1 MKNHKLR
8 REYTSQFYKRNRIA
22 FSVAFLMTLC
32 TIALNFGITWIMQQ
46 MLDAVS
52 GEPGA
57 LALPVLGFLSAG
69 IVLLIIL
76 FKLITYWSKP
86 RFMQRALLQYKNY
99 AFEKLTK
106 KSISAFRQ
114 ENISGYLSSFSND
127 LNTIEND
134 YLSAQFQIAS
144 YIVEFSGAMLLML
157 YYSPIM
163 TVIATAFCTLPVLA
177 AVVAGNRL
185 EKVEKTVSAKNAEFL
200 ATLRDALS
208 GFPVMKSF
216 KAEKEM
222 ANIVGESNQQAEDAK
237 CRKGKLGTILYMI
250 GAVAGVT
257 AQLGTFLV
265 GCVMTRSGYPITPG
279 ELVAFIGLTGLF
291 IEAIRE
297 LPALLGKRKAALALV
312 DKLAESLQKNVQ
324 DKGMEIPAQLDRAI
338 TVSDLS
344 FAYEPEK
351 PVLKH
356 IDCTFESGKSYAVVG
371 ASGSGKSTLLHLL
384 MGGDAYDGE
393 IAYDGQDLRQ
403 VSSKSLFD
411 LVSMIQQNVFVFNA
425 SIRDNITM
433 FKPFPKGKVD
443 QAIALSGLSALI
455 AEKGENYICGE
466 SGCNL
471 SGGEKQRISIAR
483 SLLRNSQ
490 ILLADEVTAA
500 LDAETAY
507 QVSDAI
513 LNLHDMTRI
522 VVTHALDASLLRRYD
537 RILTMKSGE
546 IVESGTFEELMNQKG
561 YFYSLYT
568 VSQ

>member
-8 REYTSQFYKRNRIA
+8 REYTSQFYKGNRIP
-22 FSVAFLMTLC
+22 FSIAFLTTLC

-52 GEPGA
+52 SEPGA
-57 LALPVLGFLSAG
+57 LPLSILGLLSAG
-69 IVLLIIL
+69 VVLLIIT

-86 RFMQRALLQYKNY
+86 RFLQRAMLQYKNY
-99 AFEKLTK
+99 AFEKLTNK
-106 KSISAFRQ
+106 IISAFRQ

-144 YIVEFSGAMLLML
+144 YIVEFSGALLLML
-157 YYSPIM
+157 YYSPVM

-177 AVVAGNRL
+177 AVITGNRM
-185 EKVEKTVSAKNAEFL
+185 EAVETQVSEKNAGFL

-222 ANIVGESNQQAEDAK
+222 VDIVAESNQQAEGAK
-237 CRKGKLGTILYMI
+237 CRKGKLSTILYMI
-250 GAVAGVT
+250 GAVAAVT

-279 ELVAFIGLTGLF
+279 ELIAFVELTALF

-297 LPALLGKRKAALALV
+297 LPVLLGKRKASLALV
-312 DKLAESLQKNVQ
+312 DKLADSLQKNVQ
-324 DKGMEIPAQLDRAI
+324 DEGKEIPAQLDTAI
-338 TVSDLS
+338 TVSNLNC
-344 FAYEPEK
+344 AYEPGK
-351 PVLKH
+351 PILKH
-356 IDCTFESGKSYAVVG
+356 IDCTFESGKSYAIVG
-371 ASGSGKSTLLHLL
+371 ASGSGKSTLLNLL
-384 MGGDAYDGE
+384 MGSGPYEGE
-393 IAYDGQDLRQ
+393 IAYDGLELRQ
-403 VSSKSLFD
+403 ISSKSLFD
-411 LVSMIQQNVFVFNA
+411 FVSMIQQDVFVFNA

-433 FKPFPKGKVD
+433 FKPFPKEKVD
-443 QAIALSGLSALI
+443 QAITMSGLSTLI
-455 AEKGENYICGE
+455 SEKGERYICGE

-483 SLLRNSQ
+483 SLLRKSQ
-490 ILLADEVTAA
+490 VLLADEATAA

-513 LNLHDMTRI
+513 LNLHDLTRI
-522 VVTHALDASLLRRYD
+522 VVTHALDGSLLRRYD

-546 IVESGTFEELMNQKG
+546 IVESGTFDELMNRKG